1 MKKSA
6 LYYIYLF
13 LGIFALASCYKSP
26 SSPYSPDVDAS
37 HPLDKGLP
45 KKNYSYP
52 STAYK
57 VTSALPSGYKKDG
70 SVNYTEYIQK
80 AIDEN
85 KEVVFPDFPVL
96 IGKPGLRVESGK
108 KIYFQENSKIVM
120 EPTGSTNYYMIL
132 LLDAENVTLK
142 NIYLEGDRNKHLGS
156 GGEWGMGIYISGS
169 KNILIESATITN
181 CWGDGIYLGQDSW
194 NKPSENI
201 HIKNCLIDSNRR
213 SGISIISGNH
223 VTIEQCIIQNTN
235 GPLIS
240 SGITLEA
247 NNRNNEINNI
257 NIINTLTKNNQKV
270 GLRFALTNLIGSGGD
285 LKDCN
290 VNVKDYKD
298 QGSQYGITFVLGSP
312 TRKGGMKDSRI
323 NLKNCLLIDNAGH
336 ALENYTPKDANVYH
350 DVFMEE
356 VIPVLHGRFS
366 DLEYN
371 RILSLTQ
378 NTDYF
383 HLVEK

>member
-1 MKKSA
+1 
-6 LYYIYLF
+6 
-13 LGIFALASCYKSP
+13 
-26 SSPYSPDVDAS
+26 
-37 HPLDKGLP
+37 
-45 KKNYSYP
+45 
-52 STAYK
+52 
-57 VTSALPSGYKKDG
+57 
-70 SVNYTEYIQK
+70 
-80 AIDEN
+80 
-85 KEVVFPDFPVL
+85 
-96 IGKPGLRVESGK
+96 
-108 KIYFQENSKIVM
+108 
-120 EPTGSTNYYMIL
+120 
-132 LLDAENVTLK
+132 
-142 NIYLEGDRNKHLGS
+142 
-156 GGEWGMGIYISGS
+156 
-169 KNILIESATITN
+169 
-181 CWGDGIYLGQDSW
+181 
-194 NKPSENI
+194 
-201 HIKNCLIDSNRR
+201 
-213 SGISIISGNH
+213 
-223 VTIEQCIIQNTN
+223 
-235 GPLIS
+235 
-240 SGITLEA
+240 
-247 NNRNNEINNI
+247 RNNEINNI

-383 HLVEK
+383 HLV